1 MKRSP
6 FHVGQVGHFGLAVR
20 HPKQSAKWFERVLGL
35 EKVFE
40 FEDGVAVGN
49 DHITIA
55 LMKGRPSPQTIGHMS
70 FHLRNMAALGKALTH
85 LKKMKVKVEDPGS
98 EIGPESPESP
108 HMGLWFRD
116 LDGYRWELNVQNGR
130 KV

>member
-1 MKRSP
+1 
-6 FHVGQVGHFGLAVR
+6 VR
-20 HPKQSAKWFERVLGL
+20 HPKESAKWFERVLGFK
-35 EKVFE
+35 KVFE

-49 DHITIA
+49 DNITIA
-55 LMKGRPSPQTIGHMS
+55 LMKGRPSPRIIDHMS
-70 FHLRNMAALGKALTH
+70 FHLPTMAALRKALAH
-85 LKKMKVKVEDPGS
+85 LKKMKVKVEDPGH

-116 LDGYRWELNVQNGR
+116 RDGYRWELSVQNAR